1 MATPL
6 RKAVRQYGLILLLAC
21 GFACVPSIGA
31 AQVLGTV
38 TGTVTD
44 ASGAVLPGVTVEASS
59 TALIEKVRTAVTDGA
74 GQYRIVNLPPGTYV
88 ITFSLSG
95 FSTVRREGVDVSIN
109 VTSTIDANLRVGNL
123 TETIV
128 VTGETPVVDLQS
140 TSQTT
145 VADERTFKE
154 LPSGGSWV
162 NIAQL
167 VPAINSAFF
176 GVRDV
181 GGLQGDQ
188 TGTHVSVHGGL
199 PGDGVSMID
208 GMRIGNMYLSSNL
221 TNMSLSALIYD
232 EVNLS
237 FSGQTPESGT
247 NGVIMN
253 AIPKSGGNEFHGSLL
268 ANGSA
273 PSLQGSNVNDRLRA
287 RGASDTDSLKK
298 LYDINGAIGG
308 PIKRD
313 KLWFYYTS
321 RYFTNEYY
329 QAGLYFPVDPSAY
342 VRTPDLTRQ
351 AFAGTWTADNNI
363 RLTWAPT
370 AKQKVSGW
378 YAYQRKDDPH
388 WLSQLLFMSPEAAQ
402 LVKWPTQLST
412 ITWTYT
418 ATNRVLIEAGM
429 APGESPDTITQPP
442 ENIAGVPI
450 FELGGANVPF
460 NFAHRASWFN
470 DYDDRLPS
478 QTFKGSLSYVTGS
491 HNFKVGTQMQRGH
504 FERRDTNHA
513 QGDYYIVSL
522 DGSPLLATITSP
534 LAGWVDRLNYNLGIY
549 AQDSWTTR
557 RLTLNGGVRLDFQ
570 NESVDAYHYGPG
582 PWLPNRNVNY
592 PEIKNVPNWKDVNP
606 RINATYDVLGNGK
619 TAIKASV
626 SRSILQDSIA
636 VAGANDPA
644 ANPLVTSTDRLWFD
658 NNGNRTPDC
667 DLSNPAPQNFFG
679 PAFDPTRDLCGPWN
693 NANFGNPALA
703 TTWDPKIL
711 DGWGVRPYNWEYS
724 VGVQQEVIPRVSI
737 SAGYLHRALG
747 NFWVTDNELVSATD
761 YTYYNAIVPTDP
773 RLPNSGQVIAGV
785 PDLNPDKLGLSRN
798 VVKDDSQFGEHF
810 EHFDGF
816 DVTASGRFSNLFLQ
830 GGISSGRRLTDV
842 CGVRTQVPESSFLTI
857 TGQATPVIFPFCR
870 VSEPMQNN
878 IKAYASYVLPWY
890 GIRVSGTFQSV
901 IGPIINAYNTYA
913 VTAPGLGR
921 PFSSGSSTVNLI
933 PGWVDAFAFRGLPTG
948 TEFGD
953 RLNQFDLRFTKVFRT
968 GRGSVDLNV
977 DLYNAFNSDA
987 ILQEVQNYGVAWR
1000 NATSV
1005 IQPRFVKFGARWDF

>member
-1 MATPL
+1 MRRDLHQHA
-6 RKAVRQYGLILLLAC
+6 AILLLAL
-21 GFACVPSIGA
+21 GLASLPSVGA

-38 TGTVTD
+38 TGTVKD

-59 TALIEKVRTAVTDGA
+59 PALIEKVRTAVTDGA
-74 GQYRIVNLPPGTYV
+74 GQYRIVNLPPGAYV
-88 ITFSLSG
+88 ITFTLTG
-95 FSTVRREGVDVSIN
+95 FSTVRREGVNLSIN
-109 VTSTIDANLRVGNL
+109 VTSTIDADMRVGAVQ
-123 TETIV
+123 ETIT
-128 VTGETPVVDLQS
+128 VTGGAPVVDLQS
-140 TSQTT
+140 TAQTT

-154 LPSGGSWV
+154 LPTGGSWV
-162 NIAQL
+162 NVAQL
-167 VPAINSAFF
+167 IPAINSAFF
-176 GVRDV
+176 GNRDV
-181 GGLQGDQ
+181 GGTQGDQ
-188 TGTHVSVHGGL
+188 TGTQVSVHGGI

-237 FSGQTPESGT
+237 FSGQMPESGT

-253 AIPKSGGNEFHGSLL
+253 AIPKSGGNQFHGSLL

-313 KLWFYYTS
+313 KLWFYFTS

-329 QAGLYFPVDPSAY
+329 MAGQYFPVDPAAFI
-342 VRTPDLTRQ
+342 RTPDLTRQ
-351 AFAGTWTADNNI
+351 AFAGTWTVDNNI

-370 AKQKVSGW
+370 VKQKISGW

-388 WLSQLLFMSPEAAQ
+388 WLQQLLFQSPEAAQ
-402 LVKWPTQLST
+402 LVRWPTQLST
-412 ITWTYT
+412 ITWNYT
-418 ATNRVLIEAGM
+418 ATNKVLIEAGM
-429 APGESPDTITQPP
+429 APGASPDTIVQRP
-442 ENIAGVPI
+442 EDIAGVPI
-450 FELGGANVPF
+450 FELGGPNVPF

-470 DYDDRLPS
+470 DSDDRLPS
-478 QTFKGSLSYVTGS
+478 QTYKGSISYVTGS
-491 HNFKVGTQMQRGH
+491 HSFKAGTQLQRGH
-504 FERRDTNHA
+504 FESRNTNHA
-513 QGDYYIVSL
+513 QGDYYIISL

-534 LAGWVDRLNYNLGIY
+534 LAGWVDRLNYNLGLY
-549 AQDSWTTR
+549 AQDSWTMK
-557 RLTLNGGVRLDFQ
+557 RLTLSGGVRLDFQ
-570 NESVDAYHYGPG
+570 NESVDAYHYGAG

-606 RINATYDVLGNGK
+606 RLNVAYDLFGNGK
-619 TAIKASV
+619 TALKGSV
-626 SRSILQDSIA
+626 SRGVLQDSIG
-636 VAGANDPA
+636 VARANDPA
-644 ANPLVTSTDRLWFD
+644 ANALVTSTSRLWFD
-658 NNGNRTPDC
+658 NNGNQKPDC
-667 DLSNPAPQNFFG
+667 DLANPAPQNFFG
-679 PAFDPTRDLCGPWN
+679 PGFDPARDLCGPWD

-724 VGVQQEVIPRVSI
+724 VGVQQEVIPRVSV
-737 SAGYLHRALG
+737 SAAFFHRALG
-747 NFWVTDNELVSATD
+747 NFWVTDNELVTASDYTFYSAT
-761 YTYYNAIVPTDP
+761 VPTDP
-773 RLPNSGQVIAGV
+773 RLPNSGQVISGI

-798 VVKDDSQFGEHF
+798 VVKDDSQFGDHI

-816 DVTASGRFSNLFLQ
+816 DVTANGRFSNLFLQ

-842 CGVRTQVPESSFLTI
+842 CAVRAQVPESTFLAI
-857 TGQATPVIFPFCR
+857 TGQATPVVFPFCR
-870 VSEPMQNN
+870 VSEPMQHS
-878 IKAYASYVLPWY
+878 IKAYASYGLPWY

-913 VTAPGLGR
+913 GTAPGLGR
-921 PFSSGSSTVNLI
+921 PFSSGSSTVNLV
-933 PGWVDAFAFRGLPTG
+933 PGWVDAFGFRGLPTG

-953 RLNQFDLRFTKVFRT
+953 RLNQFDLRFTKVLKA
-968 GRGSVDLNV
+968 GKGSVDLNV

-1000 NATSV
+1000 NATSI
-1005 IQPRFVKFGARWDF
+1005 IQPRFVKFAARWDF

>member
-1 MATPL
+1 VSLPI
-6 RKAVRQYGLILLLAC
+6 V
-21 GFACVPSIGA
+21 GA

-38 TGTVTD
+38 AGTVTD

-59 TALIEKVRTAVTDGA
+59 PALIEKVRTGATDGA

-109 VTSTIDANLRVGNL
+109 VTSTIDANLRVGDL

-140 TSQTT
+140 AAQTT
-145 VADERTFKE
+145 VADDRTFKE

-188 TGTHVSVHGGL
+188 TGTQVSVHGGL

-253 AIPKSGGNEFHGSLL
+253 AIPKSGGNEFHGALL

-402 LVKWPTQLST
+402 LVQWPTQLST
-412 ITWTYT
+412 ITWTYG

-450 FELGGANVPF
+450 FELGGPNVPF
-460 NFAHRASWFN
+460 SFAHRASWFAN
-470 DYDDRLPS
+470 NDDRLPS
-478 QTFKGSLSYVTGS
+478 QTFKGSMSYVTGS
-491 HNFKVGTQMQRGH
+491 HNVKVGAQLQRGH

-513 QGDYYIVSL
+513 LGDYYIVSL
-522 DGSPLLATITSP
+522 DGSPLLATISSP

-549 AQDSWTTR
+549 AQDSWSTK
-557 RLTLNGGVRLDFQ
+557 RLTLSGGVRLDFQ
-570 NESVDAYHYGPG
+570 NESVDAYHYQPG

-606 RINATYDVLGNGK
+606 RIHASYDLFGNGK
-619 TAIKASV
+619 TAIKGSL
-626 SRSILQDSIA
+626 SRGVLQDSIG
-636 VAGANDPA
+636 VARANDPA

-679 PAFDPTRDLCGPWN
+679 SVPTPPFFDPTKDLCGPWN

-703 TTWDPKIL
+703 TTWDPAIL
-711 DGWGVRPYNWEYS
+711 NGWGVRPYNWEYS
-724 VGVQQEVIPRVSI
+724 VGVQQELIPRI
-737 SAGYLHRALG
+737 SLSASYFHRALG
-747 NFWVTDNELVSATD
+747 NFWATDNELVSASD
-761 YTYYNAIVPTDP
+761 YSFYSVVVPTDP
-773 RLPNSGQVIAGV
+773 RLPNSGEVISGI

-798 VVKDDSQFGEHF
+798 VVKDDSQFGEHI

-816 DVTASGRFSNLFLQ
+816 DVTVNGRFSNLFLQ

-842 CGVRTQVPESSFLTI
+842 CGVQGQLPESTFITI

-878 IKAYASYVLPWY
+878 IKAYASYMLPWY
-890 GIRVSGTFQSV
+890 EIRVSGTFQSV
-901 IGPIINAYNTYA
+901 IGPIVNAYNTYA
-913 VTAPGLGR
+913 GTAPGLGR
-921 PFSSGSSTVNLI
+921 PFSSGSATINLV

-953 RLNQFDLRFTKVFRT
+953 RLNQFDLRFTKVFRVGNGT
-968 GRGSVDLNV
+968 LDVNV